1 MKYFLLMLL
10 FFSSVNINAQAKPK
24 QTHFTGIASY
34 YHSKFEGRV
43 MANGNKYV
51 EANFTA
57 ACNILP
63 LNKWVKVTNTRNGK
77 SVIVK
82 ITDRMARNNKRL
94 IDLSL
99 ASARRLSMTGHGLVK
114 VKMELLPDYT
124 PPATGT
130 VQLQN

>member
-1 MKYFLLMLL
+1 MKYFILIFL
-10 FFSSVNINAQAKPK
+10 FFTSINLHAQAKPK
-24 QTHFTGIASY
+24 QTSFSGIASY

-43 MANGNKYV
+43 MANGNKYA
-51 EANFTA
+51 ESNFTA

-77 SVIVK
+77 WVIVK

-99 ASARRLSMTGHGLVK
+99 ASAKQLSMTSQGLVK
-114 VKMELLPDYT
+114 VKMEVLPNYK
-124 PPATGT
+124 PPNSAT
-130 VQLQN
+130 VQL